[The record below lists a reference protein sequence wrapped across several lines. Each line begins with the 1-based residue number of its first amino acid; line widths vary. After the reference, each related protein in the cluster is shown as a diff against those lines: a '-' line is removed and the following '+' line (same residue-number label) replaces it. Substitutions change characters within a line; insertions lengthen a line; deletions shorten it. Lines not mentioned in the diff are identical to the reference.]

1 MTGADE
7 RPRRGGAG
15 YPGAERGSHLGDRVL
30 NLADLFEV
38 VADTVPDRLALIAG
52 DARLTYAQLD
62 ERANR
67 VAHHL
72 LDVGVEPGDKVAIY
86 SWNRAEWIEAM
97 LGAYK
102 ARAVPVNVNY
112 RYVADEARHIL
123 DNSDSVAVVFERS
136 FAPVITQIRNDV
148 PQLRHLLVI
157 EDGSSERA
165 DADVVGYEGALAAA
179 SPVRDFAPRSA
190 DDLYLLYTGGTT
202 GMPKGVMWRAEDIFF
217 AALGGGGFGQPPIA
231 HAKELA
237 DRVAAED
244 ARSVQMVNAP
254 LMHGGG
260 QWVTFITFYG
270 GGTIVLNCQH
280 HFDPDE
286 IWRLIERERC
296 TGVMVVG
303 DAMGRPLAEAL
314 AAPGA
319 SYDTSSVVVFGSGG
333 AILSPAVKD
342 QLRAQLPNTMVM
354 DSFGASETGAGGSV
368 YDTQGPAA
376 GPRFTMGEFM
386 TVLDDDANPVTPG
399 SGEVGRLARRGH
411 IPLGYYKDDE
421 KTAATFMTS
430 PDGTRWVVPGDFARI
445 ESDGTI
451 TMLGRGSVCINTGG
465 EKVYPEEVE
474 AALKSHPDVFD
485 AVVVGVPDE
494 RLVERIA
501 AIVQPRPGTTPTLE
515 MLQDHCRTKLA
526 GYKVPRQLVVTDEL
540 VRTPVGKPDYRWA
553 KRVATTETQPQGAM

>member
-1 MTGADE
+1 MSA
-7 RPRRGGAG
+7 
-15 YPGAERGSHLGDRVL
+15 HQL

-38 VADTVPDRLALIAG
+38 VADAVPDRLALVA
-52 DARLTYAQLD
+52 DARRLTYAELD
-62 ERANR
+62 ARANR
-67 VAHHL
+67 FAHHL
-72 LDVGVEPGDKVAIY
+72 LARDIEPGDKVAIY
-86 SWNRAEWIEAM
+86 AWNRAEWIEAM
-97 LGAYK
+97 LGTYK

-123 DNSDSVAVVFERS
+123 DNSDSVGVVFERT
-136 FAPVITQIRNDV
+136 FAPVMSQIRGDL
-148 PQLRHLLVI
+148 PQLRHLVVL
-157 EDGSSERA
+157 EDGSTEPT
-165 DADVVGYEGALAAA
+165 DPDVVGYEDALATA
-179 SPVRDFAPRSA
+179 SPECDFAPRSA
-190 DDLYLLYTGGTT
+190 DDLYFLYTGGTT

-217 AALGGGGFGQPPIA
+217 AALGGGGYGQTPIERA
-231 HAKELA
+231 DELA
-237 DRVAAED
+237 GRVAAED

-254 LMHGGG
+254 MMHGGG
-260 QWVTFITFYG
+260 QWVSFITFYA

-280 HFDPDE
+280 HFDPGE
-286 IWRLIERERC
+286 VWRIVERERC

-314 AAPGA
+314 AAPDA
-319 SYDTSSVVVFGSGG
+319 SYDTSSVMVVGSGG
-333 AILSPAVKD
+333 AILSPTVKD
-342 QLRAQLPNTMVM
+342 QLRAQLPNAMVM

-399 SGEVGRLARRGH
+399 SGEIGRLARRGH
-411 IPLGYYKDDE
+411 IPLGYYKDEE

-430 PDGTRWVVPGDFARI
+430 PDGTRWVVPGDFAKI
-445 ESDGTI
+445 EGDGTI

-485 AVVVGVPDE
+485 AVVVGVPDD
-494 RLVERIA
+494 RFVERIA
-501 AIVQPRPGTTPTLE
+501 AIVQPRPGTAPSLAD
-515 MLQDHCRTKLA
+515 LQEHCRTKLA
-526 GYKVPRQLVVTDEL
+526 GYKIPRQLVVIDVL

-553 KRVATTETQPQGAM
+553 KTTATDKGAM